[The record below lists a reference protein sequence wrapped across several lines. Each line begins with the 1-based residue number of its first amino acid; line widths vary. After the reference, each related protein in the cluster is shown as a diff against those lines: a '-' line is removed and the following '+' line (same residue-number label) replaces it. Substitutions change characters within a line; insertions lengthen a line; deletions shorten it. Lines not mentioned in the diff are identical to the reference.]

1 MKYAFD
7 VAMISVFGEKSDLV
21 EMEGVKSL
29 YHRLEMGYNS
39 MPLDLPGT
47 PFNKAMKVLKL
58 YSKFSYLF
66 FCFFVFLGFQCIKD
80 NLTTGKKGS

>member
-7 VAMISVFGEKSDLV
+7 VAMISVFGDKSDLV
-21 EMEGVKSL
+21 EMEGIKSL

-47 PFNKAMKVLKL
+47 PFNKAMKVRIF
-58 YSKFSYLF
+58 YFKFSYLF
-66 FCFFVFLGFQCIKD
+66 FIFYFSGFHCI
-80 NLTTGKKGS
+80 NII